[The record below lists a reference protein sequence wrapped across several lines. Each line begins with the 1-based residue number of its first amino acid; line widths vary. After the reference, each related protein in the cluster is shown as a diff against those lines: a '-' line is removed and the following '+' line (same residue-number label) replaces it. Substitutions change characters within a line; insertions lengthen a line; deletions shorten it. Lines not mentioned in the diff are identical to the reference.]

1 MRTEIRETLLT
12 LPEIGTTALE
22 VTQQDVASGNR
33 ALLTSCPVA
42 TAFKRMTGKDA
53 IVFSNGVRVCGEYGA
68 VARFRTSSDLD
79 QMIQAYDKGADFQPG
94 YYTLTPFK

>member
-1 MRTEIRETLLT
+1 MSTQVLETRIT

-22 VTQQDVASGNR
+22 VTQQDVALGIR
-33 ALLTSCPVA
+33 ARLTSCPVA
-42 TAFKRMTGKDA
+42 TALKRITGKDA
-53 IVFSNGVRVCGEYGA
+53 IVYSTGVRVCDASGV

-94 YYTLTPFK
+94 YYTLTPYK